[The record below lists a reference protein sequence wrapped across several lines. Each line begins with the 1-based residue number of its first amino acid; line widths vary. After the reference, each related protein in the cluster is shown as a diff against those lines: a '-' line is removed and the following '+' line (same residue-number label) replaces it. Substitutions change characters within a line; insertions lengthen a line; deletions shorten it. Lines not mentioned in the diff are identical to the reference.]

1 MMGLNLLTVILIVY
15 QMTIDGAE
23 MIPNAAEAEAAKVRS
38 ASSLFYRT
46 FQKPLGI
53 GLIVGIITGFSNSII
68 LGLPLIASIGIG
80 ATLGLSVCLFGCPG
94 MMRGQIAARRE
105 LEKLR
110 SEERLRR
117 KRIIKAFTSFD

>member
-23 MIPNAAEAEAAKVRS
+23 MIPNAAEAAKVRS

-53 GLIVGIITGFSNSII
+53 GLIVGIITGFCNSIV